1 MSALY
6 SQNNYSAN
14 DRSVIASYALPG
26 GRVALRAGDVSVVLL
41 WCANQW
47 HQTVEPLEWPG
58 NWGFAERLIRGSSTT
73 LSNHASGTAIDLNAP
88 QHPLGVTAS
97 RNFTTAQIAQVRRI
111 VDACDGVVR
120 WGGDYGSVARGG
132 VAGSR
137 EDPMHLEI
145 NSGAVAV
152 KAVADKIR
160 AGSIGDAPANPSVP
174 SSQPRTALMEDDD
187 MNLETAPSG
196 RSKTLVVPT
205 GSVELV
211 ISLGWMAMRVDSVAF
226 FGASPAT
233 GVAQLWRTGNAQVVD
248 AARPWRIK
256 VPDGALTAEVNYV
269 LPAHPGIEVHGVA
282 AFRS

>member
-1 MSALY
+1 MTGLV
-6 SQNNYSAN
+6 SQNGFSAN

-41 WCANQW
+41 WVANRFHEQ
-47 HQTVEPLEWPG
+47 VEPLEWPG

-73 LSNHASGTAIDLNAP
+73 LSNHASGTALDLNAP
-88 QHPLGVTAS
+88 QHPLGTDPSA
-97 RNFTTAQIAQVRRI
+97 NFTVAQIDRIREI
-111 VDACDGVVR
+111 VDYCEGAIR
-120 WGGDYGSVARGG
+120 WGGSYTGR
-132 VAGSR
+132 R
-137 EDPMHLEI
+137 DPMHFEA
-145 NSGAVAV
+145 NAGAAV
-152 KAVADKIR
+152 MKRIADKIR
-160 AGSIGDAPANPSVP
+160 DGSPGPTSSPSVP

-187 MNLETAPSG
+187 MILEPAPNG
-196 RSKTLVVPT
+196 RSKTGVVPT

-211 ISLGWMAMRVDSVAF
+211 ISLGWMSMRVDSVAF